1 MLTFS
6 WFDQRGSP
14 DIFFRRLIVKY
25 QLVSSLIVGV
35 IIMSCTSTDNPFFT
49 EWDTPF
55 QVPPFTRI
63 ETKHYLPALLVGI
76 EKQRT
81 EIETIVNNPELP
93 SFKNTIEALET
104 TGQFLERVEN
114 VFDNISSTG
123 ATDELDNIERE
134 FKPRKSHHR
143 DDILLNEKLYQR
155 IKNVYNKQNRSILTI
170 EQNTL
175 LDKIYRDFVRNG
187 ANLTDAQKVDLR
199 QINQD
204 LALLTMEFGQNIR
217 KEIENWE
224 MILENESDLAGLPER
239 VVTMAALLAE
249 ERGKPGKWLFTLDKP
264 SWIPFL
270 QFSERRDLRE
280 KIYMAYINRG
290 NNNDQLDNKAR
301 INKIVNLRIKRG
313 NLLGYATHADYVL
326 ERSMAKNPASVYELL
341 NKLWEPALRRAKTE
355 AAEFQ
360 AYIDRED
367 GDFQL
372 QSWDWWY
379 YTEKV
384 CKEKYNLDENQLRPY
399 FEINNVRDGA
409 FAVANKLY
417 GITFTE
423 RSNIPV
429 YYPEVKVF
437 EVKEAD
443 GTHLGILYTD
453 YHPRV
458 GKYAGAWASGFRSQS
473 NRNDHWVTPITI
485 NVCNLS
491 RPTGDQPALISFSEV
506 ETLFHEFGH
515 ALHGLLRTRTY
526 TDQVMPR
533 DFVELPSQI
542 MENWAA
548 EPVVLKEY
556 ARHYQTDEP
565 LSEELI
571 EKLHASQLHNQGF
584 EMTEYLAASIL
595 DMDWHTLTETN
606 DLNPIEFENASF
618 KAMGLIP
625 EIISRYRSP
634 YFNHIFSGGYSAGY
648 YSYIWAQVLESDAF
662 QAFKD
667 TDLFNQELAARFR
680 KYVLG
685 LSGTRD
691 AMEIY
696 REFRGQDP
704 QIEPLLVKRGLFV
717 EQ

>member
-1 MLTFS
+1 M
-6 WFDQRGSP
+6 
-14 DIFFRRLIVKY
+14 KY
-25 QLVSSLIVGV
+25 QLVSTLIAGV

-55 QVPPFTRI
+55 QVPPFQRI
-63 ETKHYLPALLVGI
+63 ETKHYRPALLAGI
-76 EKQRT
+76 EKQST
-81 EIETIVNNPELP
+81 EIEVIINNPEAP
-93 SFKNTIEALET
+93 SFKNTIEAFET

-114 VFDNISSTG
+114 VFDSISSTD

-134 FKPRKSHHR
+134 FKSLKSHHR
-143 DDILLNEKLYQR
+143 DDILLDEKLFQR
-155 IKNVYNKQNRSILTI
+155 IKNVYNKQDRSVLTI

-175 LDKIYRDFVRNG
+175 LNKIYQDFVRNG
-187 ANLTDAQKVDLR
+187 ANLTEAEKVKLR
-199 QINQD
+199 RINED
-204 LALLTMEFGQNIR
+204 LALLTMEFAQNIR
-217 KEIENWE
+217 KEVETWE
-224 MILENESDLAGLPER
+224 MVLNEESDLIGLPER
-239 VVTMAALLAE
+239 VVTMAAQLAE

-301 INKIVNLRIKRG
+301 INKIVNLRIKRV
-313 NLLGYATHADYVL
+313 NLLGYATYADYVL
-326 ERSMAKNPASVYELL
+326 ERSMAKNPAGVYELL
-341 NKLWEPALRRAKTE
+341 NKLWEPALRRAKNE

-360 AYIDRED
+360 AFIDRED

-379 YTEKV
+379 YAEKV
-384 CKEKYNLDENQLRPY
+384 RKEKYNLDENQLRSY

-423 RSNIPV
+423 RSDIPV
-429 YYPEVKVF
+429 YHPEAKVF
-437 EVKEAD
+437 EVYEAD
-443 GTHLGILYTD
+443 GTHLGILYID

-491 RPTGDQPALISFSEV
+491 RPTGNQPALISFSEV
-506 ETLFHEFGH
+506 EILFHEFGH

-548 EPVVLKEY
+548 EPAVLKLY
-556 ARHYQTDEP
+556 AHHYQTNEP
-565 LSEELI
+565 LPDELI
-571 EKLHASQLHNQGF
+571 DKLRASRLHNQGF
-584 EMTEYLAASIL
+584 IMTEYLAASIL
-595 DMDWHTLTETN
+595 DMDWHTLTESN

-618 KAMGLIP
+618 KTMGLIP

-648 YSYIWAQVLESDAF
+648 YSYIWAQVLDADAF

-704 QIEPLLVKRGLFV
+704 QIEPLLVKRGLFD

>member
-1 MLTFS
+1 MST
-6 WFDQRGSP
+6 
-14 DIFFRRLIVKY
+14 LIA
-25 QLVSSLIVGV
+25 GV

-55 QVPPFTRI
+55 QVPPFQRI
-63 ETKHYLPALLVGI
+63 ETKHYRPALLAGI

-81 EIETIVNNPELP
+81 EIEVIINNPEAP
-93 SFKNTIEALET
+93 SFKNTIEAFET

-114 VFDNISSTG
+114 VFNSISSTD

-134 FKPRKSHHR
+134 FKPIKSHHR
-143 DDILLNEKLYQR
+143 DDILLDEKLFQR
-155 IKNVYNKQNRSILTI
+155 IKNVYNKQDRSVLTI

-175 LDKIYRDFVRNG
+175 LDKIYQDFVRNG
-187 ANLTDAQKVDLR
+187 ANLTDAEKVKLR
-199 QINQD
+199 RINED
-204 LALLTMEFGQNIR
+204 LALLTMEFAQNIR
-217 KEIENWE
+217 KEIETWE
-224 MILENESDLAGLPER
+224 MVLDEESDLIGLPER
-239 VVTMAALLAE
+239 VVTMAAQLAE

-290 NNNDQLDNKAR
+290 NNNDQLDNKER
-301 INKIVNLRIKRG
+301 INKIVNLRIKRV

-326 ERSMAKNPASVYELL
+326 ERSMAKNPAGVYELL

-360 AYIDRED
+360 AFIDRED

-379 YTEKV
+379 YSEKV
-384 CKEKYNLDENQLRPY
+384 RQEKYNLDENQLRPY

-423 RSNIPV
+423 RSDIPV
-429 YYPEVKVF
+429 YHPEVKVF

-491 RPTGDQPALISFSEV
+491 RSTGDQPALISFSEV

-556 ARHYQTDEP
+556 ARHYQTAEP
-565 LSEELI
+565 LAEELI
-571 EKLHASQLHNQGF
+571 EKLHASRLHNQGF
-584 EMTEYLAASIL
+584 KMTEYLAASIL
-595 DMDWHTLTETN
+595 DMDWHSLTETN

-648 YSYIWAQVLESDAF
+648 YSYIWAQVLDADAF
-662 QAFKD
+662 QAFKY
-667 TDLFNQELAARFR
+667 TDLFNQELANRFR

-685 LSGTRD
+685 LSGTQD
-691 AMEIY
+691 AMESY

-704 QIEPLLVKRGLFV
+704 QIEPLLVKRGLFDG
-717 EQ
+717 Q

>member
-1 MLTFS
+1 M
-6 WFDQRGSP
+6 
-14 DIFFRRLIVKY
+14 KY
-25 QLVSSLIVGV
+25 QLVSTLIAGV
-35 IIMSCTSTDNPFFT
+35 IIMSCTSTDNPFFA

-55 QVPPFTRI
+55 QVPPFQRI
-63 ETKHYLPALLVGI
+63 ETDHYLPALLAGI

-81 EIETIVNNPELP
+81 EIEAIINNPDSP
-93 SFKNTIEALET
+93 SFKNTIEAFET
-104 TGQFLERVEN
+104 TGQFLERVVN

-123 ATDELDNIERE
+123 ATDELDKIEQE
-134 FKPRKSHHR
+134 FKPLKSRHR
-143 DDILLNEKLYQR
+143 DDILLDEKLFQR
-155 IKNVYNKQNRSILTI
+155 IKNVYNKQNRSVLTI

-175 LDKIYRDFVRNG
+175 LNKIYQDFVRNG
-187 ANLTDAQKVDLR
+187 ANLTEAEKVELR
-199 QINQD
+199 RINED
-204 LALLTMEFGQNIR
+204 LALLTMEFAQNIR
-217 KEIENWE
+217 KEIDSWE
-224 MILENESDLAGLPER
+224 MILENESDLIGLPDR
-239 VVTMAALLAE
+239 DINAAAQLAD
-249 ERGKPGKWLFTLDKP
+249 ERGYKGKWLFTLDKP

-270 QFSERRDLRE
+270 QFSESRDLRE
-280 KIYMAYINRG
+280 KIYMAYINQG

-301 INKIVNLRIKRG
+301 INKIVNLRIKRV

-326 ERSMAKNPASVYELL
+326 ERSMAKNPASVNELL

-355 AAEFQ
+355 VAELQ
-360 AYIDRED
+360 ALIDRE
-367 GDFQL
+367 GGNFQL

-379 YTEKV
+379 YAEKV
-384 CKEKYNLDENQLRPY
+384 RKEKYNLDENQLRPY

-423 RSNIPV
+423 RSDLPV
-429 YYPEVKVF
+429 YHPEAKVF
-437 EVKEAD
+437 EVNEAD

-458 GKYAGAWASGFRSQS
+458 GKYAGAWCSGFRSQS
-473 NRNDHWVTPITI
+473 NRNDHWVTPIAI

-506 ETLFHEFGH
+506 ETIFHEFGH
-515 ALHGLLRTRTY
+515 ALQGLLRNRTY
-526 TDQVMPR
+526 TNQIMPR

-548 EPVVLKEY
+548 ESVVLKEY

-565 LSEELI
+565 LPEELI
-571 EKLHASQLHNQGF
+571 EKLRASRLHNQGF
-584 EMTEYLAASIL
+584 KMTEYLAASIL
-595 DMDWHTLTETN
+595 DMDWHMLTETN

-648 YSYIWAQVLESDAF
+648 YSYIWAQVLDADAF

-667 TDLFNQELAARFR
+667 TDLFNQELAACFR

-691 AMEIY
+691 AMESY

-704 QIEPLLVKRGLFV
+704 QIEPLLVKRGLFD
-717 EQ
+717 Q

>member
-1 MLTFS
+1 MST
-6 WFDQRGSP
+6 
-14 DIFFRRLIVKY
+14 LIA
-25 QLVSSLIVGV
+25 GV

-55 QVPPFTRI
+55 QVPPFQRI
-63 ETKHYLPALLVGI
+63 ETKHYRPALLAGI

-81 EIETIVNNPELP
+81 EIEVIINNPEAP
-93 SFKNTIEALET
+93 SFKNTIEAFET

-114 VFDNISSTG
+114 VFNSISSTD

-134 FKPRKSHHR
+134 FKPIKSHHR
-143 DDILLNEKLYQR
+143 DDILLDEKLFQR
-155 IKNVYNKQNRSILTI
+155 IKNVYNKQDRSVLTI

-175 LDKIYRDFVRNG
+175 LDKIYQDFVRNG
-187 ANLTDAQKVDLR
+187 ANLTDAEKVKLR
-199 QINQD
+199 RINED
-204 LALLTMEFGQNIR
+204 LALLTMEFAQNIR
-217 KEIENWE
+217 KEIETWE
-224 MILENESDLAGLPER
+224 MVLDEESDLIGLPER
-239 VVTMAALLAE
+239 VVTMAAQLAE

-290 NNNDQLDNKAR
+290 NNNDQLDNKER
-301 INKIVNLRIKRG
+301 INKIVNLRIKRV

-326 ERSMAKNPASVYELL
+326 ERSMAKNPAGVYELL

-360 AYIDRED
+360 AFIDRED

-379 YTEKV
+379 YSEKV
-384 CKEKYNLDENQLRPY
+384 RQEKYNLDENQLRPY

-423 RSNIPV
+423 RSDIPV
-429 YYPEVKVF
+429 YHPEVKVF

-458 GKYAGAWASGFRSQS
+458 GKYAGAWASGFRNQS

-491 RPTGDQPALISFSEV
+491 RSTGDQPALISFSEV

-556 ARHYQTDEP
+556 ARHYQTAEP
-565 LSEELI
+565 LAEELI
-571 EKLHASQLHNQGF
+571 EKLHASRLHNQGF
-584 EMTEYLAASIL
+584 KMTEYLAASIL
-595 DMDWHTLTETN
+595 DMDWHSLTETN

-648 YSYIWAQVLESDAF
+648 YSYIWAQVLDADAF
-662 QAFKD
+662 QAFKY
-667 TDLFNQELAARFR
+667 TDLFNQELANRFR

-685 LSGTRD
+685 LSGTQD
-691 AMEIY
+691 AMESY

-704 QIEPLLVKRGLFV
+704 QIEPLLVKRGLFDG
-717 EQ
+717 Q

>member
-1 MLTFS
+1 MIS
-6 WFDQRGSP
+6 GVAR
-14 DIFFRRLIVKY
+14 IFLRRRLIVKY
-25 QLVSSLIVGV
+25 QLVSTLIAGV

-55 QVPPFTRI
+55 QVPPFQRI
-63 ETKHYLPALLVGI
+63 ETKHYRPALLAGI
-76 EKQRT
+76 EKQST
-81 EIETIVNNPELP
+81 EIEVIINNPEAP
-93 SFKNTIEALET
+93 SFKNTIEAFET

-114 VFDNISSTG
+114 VFDSISSTD

-134 FKPRKSHHR
+134 FKSLKSHHR
-143 DDILLNEKLYQR
+143 DDILLDEKLFQR
-155 IKNVYNKQNRSILTI
+155 IKNVYNKQDRSVLTI

-175 LDKIYRDFVRNG
+175 LNKIYQDFVRNG
-187 ANLTDAQKVDLR
+187 ANLTEAEKVKLR
-199 QINQD
+199 RINED
-204 LALLTMEFGQNIR
+204 LALLTMEFAQNIR
-217 KEIENWE
+217 KEVETWE
-224 MILENESDLAGLPER
+224 MVLNEESDLIGLPER
-239 VVTMAALLAE
+239 VVTMAAQLAE

-301 INKIVNLRIKRG
+301 INKIVNLRIKRV
-313 NLLGYATHADYVL
+313 NLLGYATYADYVL
-326 ERSMAKNPASVYELL
+326 ERSMAKNPAGVYELL
-341 NKLWEPALRRAKTE
+341 NKLWEPALRRAKNE

-360 AYIDRED
+360 AFIDRED

-379 YTEKV
+379 YAEKV
-384 CKEKYNLDENQLRPY
+384 RKEKYNLDENQLRSY

-423 RSNIPV
+423 RSDIPV
-429 YYPEVKVF
+429 YHPEAKVF
-437 EVKEAD
+437 EVYEAD
-443 GTHLGILYTD
+443 GTHLGILYID

-491 RPTGDQPALISFSEV
+491 RPTGNQPALISFSEV
-506 ETLFHEFGH
+506 EILFHEFGH

-548 EPVVLKEY
+548 EPAVLKLY
-556 ARHYQTDEP
+556 AHHYQTNEP
-565 LSEELI
+565 LPDELI
-571 EKLHASQLHNQGF
+571 DKLRASRLHNQGF
-584 EMTEYLAASIL
+584 IMTEYLAASIL
-595 DMDWHTLTETN
+595 DMDWHTLTESN

-618 KAMGLIP
+618 KTMGLIP

-648 YSYIWAQVLESDAF
+648 YSYIWAQVLDADAF

-704 QIEPLLVKRGLFV
+704 QIEPLLVKRGLFD

>member
-1 MLTFS
+1 
-6 WFDQRGSP
+6 
-14 DIFFRRLIVKY
+14 
-25 QLVSSLIVGV
+25 
-35 IIMSCTSTDNPFFT
+35 MSCTSTDNPFFT

-55 QVPPFTRI
+55 QVPPFHRI
-63 ETKHYLPALLVGI
+63 ETKHYMPALMAGI
-76 EKQRT
+76 EKQRA
-81 EIETIVNNPELP
+81 EIEAIINNPEPP
-93 SFKNTIEALET
+93 SFKNMIEAFES

-134 FKPRKSHHR
+134 FKLLKSCHR
-143 DDILLNEKLYQR
+143 DDILLDEKLFQR
-155 IKNVYNKQNRSILTI
+155 IENVYNKQDRSVLTV

-175 LDKIYRDFVRNG
+175 LNKIYQDFVRNG
-187 ANLTDAQKVDLR
+187 ANLTEAEKVKLR
-199 QINQD
+199 RINED
-204 LALLTMEFGQNIR
+204 LALLTMEFAQNIR
-217 KEIENWE
+217 KEIEIWE
-224 MILENESDLAGLPER
+224 MILENESDLAGLSER
-239 VVTMAALLAE
+239 EITMAAQLAE

-270 QFSERRDLRE
+270 QYSEHRDLRE

-290 NNNDQLDNKAR
+290 NNNDQLDNKVL
-301 INKIVNLRIKRG
+301 INKIVNLRIKRA
-313 NLLGYATHADYVL
+313 NLLGYTTHADYIL
-326 ERSMAKNPASVYELL
+326 ERSMAKNPASVNALL
-341 NKLWEPALRRAKTE
+341 NKLWAPALRRAKTE

-360 AYIDRED
+360 ALIDREG

-379 YTEKV
+379 YAEKV
-384 CKEKYNLDENQLRPY
+384 RKEKYNLDENQLRPF
-399 FEINNVRDGA
+399 FEINNVRNGA

-417 GITFTE
+417 GITFSE
-423 RSNIPV
+423 LSDLPV
-429 YYPEVKVF
+429 YHPEAKVF

-491 RPTGDQPALISFSEV
+491 RPTSDQPALISFSEV

-526 TDQVMPR
+526 TNQIMPR

-542 MENWAA
+542 MENWAV

-571 EKLHASQLHNQGF
+571 EKLHASRIHNQGF
-584 EMTEYLAASIL
+584 KMTEYLAASIL
-595 DMDWHTLTETN
+595 DMDWHMLTESTEQ
-606 DLNPIEFENASF
+606 DPIDFENAAF
-618 KAMGLIP
+618 AEMGLIP

-648 YSYIWAQVLESDAF
+648 YSYIWAQVLDADAF

-704 QIEPLLVKRGLFV
+704 QIEPLLVKRGLFDD
-717 EQ
+717 Q

>member
-1 MLTFS
+1 M
-6 WFDQRGSP
+6 
-14 DIFFRRLIVKY
+14 KY
-25 QLVSSLIVGV
+25 QLMSTLIAGV

-55 QVPPFTRI
+55 QVPPFQRI
-63 ETKHYLPALLVGI
+63 ETKHYRPALLAGI

-81 EIETIVNNPELP
+81 EIEVIINNPEAP
-93 SFKNTIEALET
+93 SFKNTIEAFET

-114 VFDNISSTG
+114 VFNSISSTD

-134 FKPRKSHHR
+134 FKPIKSHHR
-143 DDILLNEKLYQR
+143 DDILLDEKLFQR
-155 IKNVYNKQNRSILTI
+155 IKNVYNKQDRSVLTI

-175 LDKIYRDFVRNG
+175 LDKIYQDFVRNG
-187 ANLTDAQKVDLR
+187 ANLTDAEKVKLR
-199 QINQD
+199 RINED
-204 LALLTMEFGQNIR
+204 LALLTMEFAQNIR
-217 KEIENWE
+217 KEIETWE
-224 MILENESDLAGLPER
+224 MVLDEESDLIGLPER
-239 VVTMAALLAE
+239 VVTMAAQLAE

-290 NNNDQLDNKAR
+290 NNNDQLDNKER
-301 INKIVNLRIKRG
+301 INKIVNLRIKRV

-326 ERSMAKNPASVYELL
+326 ERSMAKNPAGVYELL

-360 AYIDRED
+360 AFIDRED

-379 YTEKV
+379 YSEKV
-384 CKEKYNLDENQLRPY
+384 RQEKYNLDENQLRPY

-423 RSNIPV
+423 RSDIPV
-429 YYPEVKVF
+429 YHPEVKVF

-491 RPTGDQPALISFSEV
+491 RSTGDQPALISFSEV

-556 ARHYQTDEP
+556 ARHYQTAEP
-565 LSEELI
+565 LAEELI
-571 EKLHASQLHNQGF
+571 EKLHASRLHNQGF
-584 EMTEYLAASIL
+584 KMTEYLAASIL
-595 DMDWHTLTETN
+595 DMDWHSLTETN

-634 YFNHIFSGGYSAGY
+634 YFNHIFSGGYSA
-648 YSYIWAQVLESDAF
+648 
-662 QAFKD
+662 
-667 TDLFNQELAARFR
+667 
-680 KYVLG
+680 
-685 LSGTRD
+685 
-691 AMEIY
+691 
-696 REFRGQDP
+696 
-704 QIEPLLVKRGLFV
+704 
-717 EQ
+717 

>member
-1 MLTFS
+1 
-6 WFDQRGSP
+6 
-14 DIFFRRLIVKY
+14 
-25 QLVSSLIVGV
+25 
-35 IIMSCTSTDNPFFT
+35 MSCTSTDNPFFT

-55 QVPPFTRI
+55 QVPPFQRI
-63 ETKHYLPALLVGI
+63 ETKHYRPALLAGI

-81 EIETIVNNPELP
+81 EIEVIINNPEAP
-93 SFKNTIEALET
+93 SFKNTIEAFET

-114 VFDNISSTG
+114 VFNSISSTD

-134 FKPRKSHHR
+134 FKPIKSHHR
-143 DDILLNEKLYQR
+143 DDILLDEKLFQR
-155 IKNVYNKQNRSILTI
+155 IKNVYNKQDRSVLTI

-175 LDKIYRDFVRNG
+175 LDKIYQDFVRNG
-187 ANLTDAQKVDLR
+187 ANLTDAEKVKLR
-199 QINQD
+199 RINED
-204 LALLTMEFGQNIR
+204 LALLTMEFAQNIR
-217 KEIENWE
+217 KEIETWE
-224 MILENESDLAGLPER
+224 MVLDEESDLIGLPER
-239 VVTMAALLAE
+239 VVTMAAQLAE

-290 NNNDQLDNKAR
+290 NNNDQLDNKER
-301 INKIVNLRIKRG
+301 INKIVNLRIKRV

-326 ERSMAKNPASVYELL
+326 ERSMAKNPAGVYELL

-360 AYIDRED
+360 AFIDRED

-379 YTEKV
+379 YSEKV
-384 CKEKYNLDENQLRPY
+384 RQEKYNLDENQLRPY

-423 RSNIPV
+423 RSDIPV
-429 YYPEVKVF
+429 YHPEVKVF

-491 RPTGDQPALISFSEV
+491 RSTGDQPALISFSEV

-556 ARHYQTDEP
+556 ARHYQTAEP
-565 LSEELI
+565 LAEELI
-571 EKLHASQLHNQGF
+571 EKLHASRLHNQGF
-584 EMTEYLAASIL
+584 KMTEYLAASIL
-595 DMDWHTLTETN
+595 DMDWHSLTETN

-648 YSYIWAQVLESDAF
+648 YSYIWAQVLDADAF
-662 QAFKD
+662 QAFKY
-667 TDLFNQELAARFR
+667 TDLFNQELANRFR

-685 LSGTRD
+685 LSGTQD
-691 AMEIY
+691 AMESY

-704 QIEPLLVKRGLFV
+704 QIEPLLVKRGLFDG
-717 EQ
+717 Q

>member
-1 MLTFS
+1 MST
-6 WFDQRGSP
+6 
-14 DIFFRRLIVKY
+14 LIA
-25 QLVSSLIVGV
+25 GV

-55 QVPPFTRI
+55 QVPPFQRI
-63 ETKHYLPALLVGI
+63 ETKHYRPALLAGF

-81 EIETIVNNPELP
+81 EIELIINNPEAP
-93 SFKNTIEALET
+93 SFKNTIEAFET

-114 VFDNISSTG
+114 VFNSISSTD

-134 FKPRKSHHR
+134 FKPIKSHHR
-143 DDILLNEKLYQR
+143 DDILLDEKLFQR
-155 IKNVYNKQNRSILTI
+155 IKNVYNKQDRSVLTI

-175 LDKIYRDFVRNG
+175 LDKIYQDFVRNG
-187 ANLTDAQKVDLR
+187 ANLTDAEKVKLR
-199 QINQD
+199 RINED
-204 LALLTMEFGQNIR
+204 LALLTMEFAQNIR
-217 KEIENWE
+217 KEIETWE
-224 MILENESDLAGLPER
+224 MVLDEESDLIGLPER
-239 VVTMAALLAE
+239 VVTMAAQLAE

-290 NNNDQLDNKAR
+290 NNNDQLDNKER
-301 INKIVNLRIKRG
+301 INKIVNLRIKRV

-326 ERSMAKNPASVYELL
+326 ERSMAKNPAGVYELL

-360 AYIDRED
+360 AFIDRED

-379 YTEKV
+379 YSEKV
-384 CKEKYNLDENQLRPY
+384 RQEKYNLDENQLRPY

-423 RSNIPV
+423 RSDIPV
-429 YYPEVKVF
+429 YHPEVKVF

-491 RPTGDQPALISFSEV
+491 RSTGDQPALISFSEV

-556 ARHYQTDEP
+556 ARHYQTAEP
-565 LSEELI
+565 LAEELI
-571 EKLHASQLHNQGF
+571 EKLHASRLHNQGF
-584 EMTEYLAASIL
+584 KMTEYLAASIL
-595 DMDWHTLTETN
+595 DMDWHSLTETN

-648 YSYIWAQVLESDAF
+648 YSYIWAQVLDADAF
-662 QAFKD
+662 QAFKY
-667 TDLFNQELAARFR
+667 TDLFNQELANRFR

-685 LSGTRD
+685 LSGTQD
-691 AMEIY
+691 AMESY

-704 QIEPLLVKRGLFV
+704 QIEPLLVKRGLFDG
-717 EQ
+717 Q

>member
-1 MLTFS
+1 
-6 WFDQRGSP
+6 
-14 DIFFRRLIVKY
+14 
-25 QLVSSLIVGV
+25 
-35 IIMSCTSTDNPFFT
+35 MSCTSTDNPFFT

-55 QVPPFTRI
+55 QVPPFQRI
-63 ETKHYLPALLVGI
+63 ETKHYRPALLAGI
-76 EKQRT
+76 EKQST
-81 EIETIVNNPELP
+81 EIEVIINNPEAP
-93 SFKNTIEALET
+93 SFKNTIEAFET

-114 VFDNISSTG
+114 VFDSISSTD

-134 FKPRKSHHR
+134 FKSLKSHHR
-143 DDILLNEKLYQR
+143 DDILLDEKLFQR
-155 IKNVYNKQNRSILTI
+155 IKNVYNKQDRSVLTI

-175 LDKIYRDFVRNG
+175 LNKIYQDFVRNG
-187 ANLTDAQKVDLR
+187 ANLTEAEKVKLR
-199 QINQD
+199 RINED
-204 LALLTMEFGQNIR
+204 LALLTMEFAQNIR
-217 KEIENWE
+217 KEVETWE
-224 MILENESDLAGLPER
+224 MVLNEESDLIGLPER
-239 VVTMAALLAE
+239 VVTMAAQLAE

-301 INKIVNLRIKRG
+301 INKIVNLRIKRV
-313 NLLGYATHADYVL
+313 NLLGYATYADYVL
-326 ERSMAKNPASVYELL
+326 ERSMAKNPAGVYELL
-341 NKLWEPALRRAKTE
+341 NKLWEPALRRAKNE

-360 AYIDRED
+360 AFIDRED

-379 YTEKV
+379 YAEKV
-384 CKEKYNLDENQLRPY
+384 RKEKYNLDENQLRSY

-423 RSNIPV
+423 RSDIPV
-429 YYPEVKVF
+429 YHPEAKVF
-437 EVKEAD
+437 EVYEAD
-443 GTHLGILYTD
+443 GTHLGILYID

-491 RPTGDQPALISFSEV
+491 RPTGNQPALISFSEV
-506 ETLFHEFGH
+506 EILFHEFGH

-548 EPVVLKEY
+548 EPAVLKLY
-556 ARHYQTDEP
+556 AHHYQTNEP
-565 LSEELI
+565 LPDELI
-571 EKLHASQLHNQGF
+571 DKLRASRLHNQGF
-584 EMTEYLAASIL
+584 IMTEYLAASIL
-595 DMDWHTLTETN
+595 DMDWHTLTESN

-618 KAMGLIP
+618 KTMGLIP

-648 YSYIWAQVLESDAF
+648 YSYIWAQVLDADAF

-704 QIEPLLVKRGLFV
+704 QIEPLLVKRGLFD

>member
-1 MLTFS
+1 MSTL
-6 WFDQRGSP
+6 
-14 DIFFRRLIVKY
+14 LA
-25 QLVSSLIVGV
+25 GV

-55 QVPPFTRI
+55 QVPPFQRI
-63 ETKHYLPALLVGI
+63 ETKHYRPALLAGI

-81 EIETIVNNPELP
+81 EIEVIINNPEAP
-93 SFKNTIEALET
+93 SFKNTIEAFET

-114 VFDNISSTG
+114 VFNSISSTD

-134 FKPRKSHHR
+134 FKPIKSHHR
-143 DDILLNEKLYQR
+143 DDILLDEKLFQR
-155 IKNVYNKQNRSILTI
+155 IKNVYNKQDRSVLTI

-175 LDKIYRDFVRNG
+175 LDKIYQDFVRNG
-187 ANLTDAQKVDLR
+187 ANLTDAEKVKLR
-199 QINQD
+199 RINED
-204 LALLTMEFGQNIR
+204 LALLTMEFAQNIR
-217 KEIENWE
+217 KEIETWE
-224 MILENESDLAGLPER
+224 MVLDEESDLIGLPER
-239 VVTMAALLAE
+239 VVTMAAQLAE

-290 NNNDQLDNKAR
+290 NNNDQLDNKER
-301 INKIVNLRIKRG
+301 INKIVNLRIKRV

-326 ERSMAKNPASVYELL
+326 ERSMAKNPAGVYELL

-360 AYIDRED
+360 AFIDRED

-379 YTEKV
+379 YSEKV
-384 CKEKYNLDENQLRPY
+384 RQEKYNLDENQLRPY

-423 RSNIPV
+423 RSDIPV
-429 YYPEVKVF
+429 YHPEVKVF

-491 RPTGDQPALISFSEV
+491 RSTGDQPALISFSEV

-556 ARHYQTDEP
+556 ARHYQTAEP
-565 LSEELI
+565 LAEELI
-571 EKLHASQLHNQGF
+571 EKLHASRLHNQGF
-584 EMTEYLAASIL
+584 KMTEYLAASIL
-595 DMDWHTLTETN
+595 DMDWHSLTETN

-648 YSYIWAQVLESDAF
+648 YSYIWAQVLDADAF
-662 QAFKD
+662 QAFKY
-667 TDLFNQELAARFR
+667 TDLFNQELANRFR

-685 LSGTRD
+685 LSGTQD
-691 AMEIY
+691 AMESY

-704 QIEPLLVKRGLFV
+704 QIEPLLVKRGLFDG
-717 EQ
+717 Q

>member
-1 MLTFS
+1 L
-6 WFDQRGSP
+6 
-14 DIFFRRLIVKY
+14 
-25 QLVSSLIVGV
+25 
-35 IIMSCTSTDNPFFT
+35 
-49 EWDTPF
+49 
-55 QVPPFTRI
+55 
-63 ETKHYLPALLVGI
+63 AGI

-81 EIETIVNNPELP
+81 EIEVIINNPEAP
-93 SFKNTIEALET
+93 SFKNTIEAFET

-114 VFDNISSTG
+114 VFNSISSTD

-134 FKPRKSHHR
+134 FKPIKSHHR
-143 DDILLNEKLYQR
+143 DDILLDEKLFQR
-155 IKNVYNKQNRSILTI
+155 IKNVYNKQDRSVLTI

-175 LDKIYRDFVRNG
+175 LDKIYQDFVRNG
-187 ANLTDAQKVDLR
+187 ANLTDAEKVKLR
-199 QINQD
+199 RINED
-204 LALLTMEFGQNIR
+204 LALLTMEFAQNIR
-217 KEIENWE
+217 KEIETWE
-224 MILENESDLAGLPER
+224 MVLDEESDLIGLPER
-239 VVTMAALLAE
+239 VVTMAAQLAE

-290 NNNDQLDNKAR
+290 NNNDQLDNKER
-301 INKIVNLRIKRG
+301 INKIVNLRIKRV

-326 ERSMAKNPASVYELL
+326 ERSMAKNPAGVYELL

-360 AYIDRED
+360 AFIDRED

-379 YTEKV
+379 YSEKV
-384 CKEKYNLDENQLRPY
+384 RQEKYNLDENQLRPY

-423 RSNIPV
+423 RSDIPV
-429 YYPEVKVF
+429 YHPEVKVF

-491 RPTGDQPALISFSEV
+491 RSTGDQPALISFSEV

-556 ARHYQTDEP
+556 ARHYQTAEP
-565 LSEELI
+565 LAEELI
-571 EKLHASQLHNQGF
+571 EKLHASRLHNQGF
-584 EMTEYLAASIL
+584 KMTEYLAASIL
-595 DMDWHTLTETN
+595 DMDWHSLTETN

-648 YSYIWAQVLESDAF
+648 YSYIWAQVLDADAF

-667 TDLFNQELAARFR
+667 TNLFNQELATRFR

-685 LSGTRD
+685 LSGTQD
-691 AMEIY
+691 AMESY
-696 REFRGQDP
+696 REFRG
-704 QIEPLLVKRGLFV
+704 
-717 EQ
+717 

>member
-1 MLTFS
+1 MST
-6 WFDQRGSP
+6 
-14 DIFFRRLIVKY
+14 LIA
-25 QLVSSLIVGV
+25 GV

-55 QVPPFTRI
+55 QVPPFQRI
-63 ETKHYLPALLVGI
+63 ETKHYRPALLAGI

-81 EIETIVNNPELP
+81 EIEVIINNPEAP
-93 SFKNTIEALET
+93 SFKNTIEAFET

-114 VFDNISSTG
+114 VFNSISSTD

-134 FKPRKSHHR
+134 FKPIKSHHR
-143 DDILLNEKLYQR
+143 DDILLDEKLFQR
-155 IKNVYNKQNRSILTI
+155 IKNVYNKQDRSVLTI

-175 LDKIYRDFVRNG
+175 LDKIYQDFVRNG
-187 ANLTDAQKVDLR
+187 ANLTDAEKVKLR
-199 QINQD
+199 RINED
-204 LALLTMEFGQNIR
+204 LALLTMEFAQNIR
-217 KEIENWE
+217 KEIETWE
-224 MILENESDLAGLPER
+224 MVLDEESDLIGLPER
-239 VVTMAALLAE
+239 VVTMAAQLAE

-290 NNNDQLDNKAR
+290 NNNDQLDNKER
-301 INKIVNLRIKRG
+301 INKIVNLRIKRV

-326 ERSMAKNPASVYELL
+326 ERSMAKNPAGVYELL

-360 AYIDRED
+360 AFIDRED

-379 YTEKV
+379 YSEKV
-384 CKEKYNLDENQLRPY
+384 RQEKYNLDENQLRPY

-423 RSNIPV
+423 RSDIPV
-429 YYPEVKVF
+429 YHPEVKVF

-491 RPTGDQPALISFSEV
+491 RSTGDQPALISFSEV

-556 ARHYQTDEP
+556 ARHYQTAEP
-565 LSEELI
+565 LAEELI
-571 EKLHASQLHNQGF
+571 EKLHASRLHNQGF
-584 EMTEYLAASIL
+584 KMTEYLAASIL
-595 DMDWHTLTETN
+595 DMDWHTLTESN
-606 DLNPIEFENASF
+606 NLNPIEFENASF

-648 YSYIWAQVLESDAF
+648 YSYIWAQVLDADAF
-662 QAFKD
+662 QAFKY
-667 TDLFNQELAARFR
+667 TDLFNQELANRFR

-685 LSGTRD
+685 LSGTQD
-691 AMEIY
+691 AMESY

-704 QIEPLLVKRGLFV
+704 QIEPLLVKRGLFDG
-717 EQ
+717 Q